1 MIVAALLFL
10 LAVLSVQQL
19 TSLPNVYVLAACG
32 VLGLLLASFRF
43 WRSAL
48 FVFAFLWACGFAML
62 RLNDR
67 LTPELEGVELPIT
80 GQIISL
86 PDVEDRRISF
96 DFAPDNQQLPS
107 KIRLSCYETQQV
119 FKVGQR
125 WAFNVKLKRPHGSLN
140 PNGFDYEK
148 LLLTQGIGAVGYV
161 RPEPKPQF
169 LDQGAWSIQVWRQRI
184 ADELAKYTDG
194 ENLALIKALT
204 IGDGSAI
211 SQQDWEVFR
220 KTGTTH
226 LIVISGSHV
235 GLIAGLVY
243 FLILKSWAWTGVLRY
258 SPPKVAAISA
268 LILGVFYSALAG
280 FSTPTQ
286 RAAVM
291 LTVAMLAIL
300 YQRHT
305 RPLQTLAAAVI
316 AVLLYDPFAVLSAG
330 FWLSFIAVALIIY
343 SVSGRLGKINIVW
356 ETLKLN
362 GVMSLGLAPL
372 TLLFFQQVTL
382 ISPVANLIAVP
393 VISFIIVPLSLL
405 AVIFLGFAPVLADAL
420 LWISEQSLQLL
431 MRFLTASAAFPLAT
445 YNHATPS
452 LWAIMSA
459 SVGVLLLLA
468 PRGSPARFL
477 GLFLLLPLIFNKPQ
491 RPAQGELSLTL
502 LDVGQGLA
510 IAVQT
515 AEHDLIYDTGAKFS
529 DTSDQGKNVVLPFL
543 RQQGVNQLDML
554 MISHG
559 DNDHIGGADSILKN
573 ISVKKLLTSAPKQLA
588 NYPLEL
594 CRAGQSWQWDGIEFN
609 ILSPDNSIQSDNNNS
624 CVLHIKTQNGNILL
638 TGDIEAEAEH
648 HLVQLYGNTL
658 HAKILIAPHH
668 GSHTSST
675 EPFLNALK
683 PDTILISSGYRN
695 MFGHPHP
702 EVISRYQHQHIT
714 YFNSADTGA
723 ISLYLKNGKWEI
735 EKTRELDSRYW
746 NFKP

>member
-10 LAVLSVQQL
+10 CAVTFAHHLSV
-19 TSLPNVYVLAACG
+19 LPHLSY
-32 VLGLLLASFRF
+32 LGLGVVLVCALVYFRY
-43 WRSAL
+43 WRYAL
-48 FVFAFLWACGFAML
+48 CVFAFLWACGFATL

-67 LTPELEGVELPIT
+67 LNAELEGVEQRIT
-80 GQIISL
+80 GEIVSL
-86 PDVEDRRISF
+86 PDIEDRRISF
-96 DFAPDNQQLPS
+96 DFVADNQDLPS
-107 KIRLSCYETQQV
+107 KMRLSCYETEQT

-125 WAFNVKLKRPHGSLN
+125 WSLTVKLKRPHGSLN

-161 RPEPKPQF
+161 RSHPKAEF
-169 LDQGAWSIQVWRQRI
+169 LGDGAWSIQVWRQMI
-184 ADELAKYTDG
+184 ADKLAQHTSAQ
-194 ENLALIKALT
+194 NLALIKALT

-211 SQQDWEVFR
+211 SQTDWEVFR

-243 FLILKSWAWTGVLRY
+243 VLCLKFWAWTGVLRY
-258 SPPKVAAISA
+258 SPPKVAAWAA

-291 LTVAMLAIL
+291 LTVAMVALI
-300 YQRHT
+300 YQRHV
-305 RPLQTLAAAVI
+305 RPLHTLAAALI

-343 SVSGRLGKINIVW
+343 TVSGRLGQLNVVW

-362 GVMSLGLAPL
+362 AVMLLGLAPL

-382 ISPVANLIAVP
+382 IAFTSNAIAVP

-405 AVIFLGFAPVLADAL
+405 AVCFLWFAPALADVL
-420 LWISEQSLQLL
+420 LWVSEQSLQLL
-431 MRFLTASAAFPLAT
+431 MRYLTASATLPLAT
-445 YNHATPS
+445 YNHAESS

-459 SVGVLLLLA
+459 SLGILLLLA
-468 PRGSPARFL
+468 PRGIPARFL

-491 RPAQGELSLTL
+491 RPAQGELNLTL

-543 RQQGVNQLDML
+543 RQQGVNQLTLL

-559 DNDHIGGADSILKN
+559 DNDHAGGADSVLKN
-573 ISVKKLLTSAPKQLA
+573 IEVKKLLTSAPKQLSA
-588 NYPLEL
+588 YPLEL
-594 CRAGQSWQWDGIEFN
+594 CRSGQSWQWDGIQFE

-624 CVLHIKTQNGNILL
+624 CVLHIKTKHGNILM
-638 TGDIEAEAEH
+638 TGDIEAEAEQ
-648 HLVQLYGNTL
+648 HLVQYYGDKLN
-658 HAKILIAPHH
+658 AKILIAPHH

-675 EPFLNALK
+675 ELFLNAVK
-683 PDTILISSGYRN
+683 PETVLISAGYRN

-702 EVISRYQHQHIT
+702 DVLSRYQKRHMS
-714 YFNSADTGA
+714 YLNSADSGA
-723 ISLYLKNGKWEI
+723 ISLALKNGVWTIK
-735 EKTRELDSRYW
+735 KTRDSDSRYW